1 MGHYIFEHTTVGAMG
16 EQPTNI
22 MSCSEQ
28 KILLTQPVQVTEQMY
43 VKISVVSA
51 VEEDGF
57 SVIS

>member
-16 EQPTNI
+16 EQTNNI

-28 KILLTQPVQVTEQMY
+28 KTLLTQPVQVTEQMY